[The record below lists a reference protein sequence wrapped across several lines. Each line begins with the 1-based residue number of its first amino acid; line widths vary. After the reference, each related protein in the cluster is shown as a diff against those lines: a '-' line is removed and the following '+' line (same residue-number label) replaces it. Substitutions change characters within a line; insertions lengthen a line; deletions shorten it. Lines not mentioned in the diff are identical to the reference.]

1 MSKRILALALAAII
15 AISLVACT
23 GGGNVVNEEAT
34 KDPLTKDDV
43 VQVYITSSGSWP
55 YKEDWKVWEYIS
67 EGFGGTLDLTVIPQA
82 EQSTK
87 WPILFASPDLL
98 PDIMTDSRTAC
109 PYRGADKVA
118 IDINTLVDDYMP
130 NYKAW
135 RDGLDE
141 DDYALYILPNVD
153 TEGKM
158 FSAPTSGF
166 ESNGGQHAWI
176 YRKDI
181 FEKHNLKVPTNVDEL
196 YEVCVE
202 LKKLYPNSYPL
213 CMRDLVGKMSIM
225 GPAFGGYWEPEYY
238 YDYDTETWKH
248 GATEDTM
255 LEAIKFFK
263 KFIDEGLVP
272 PNAVNIAVSEWEELV
287 MSDRGFIVFDFM
299 TRIDNFNSK
308 MSGSGSSFTM
318 SAFEPFALI
327 DGGLARTANTA
338 VASETMFVC
347 NSRNDRRIAN
357 AAKYLDWF
365 YTDEACELLSWG
377 KEGETYNVV
386 DGKKV
391 FITDAE
397 NNIPKVLFGFQT
409 SGVGLRKDSASHD
422 ATDTAE
428 LAAVKPM
435 ILSTTM
441 PKLNPKNY
449 MALAA
454 DDMKN
459 VIDSNVAINNYKNE
473 MLGKFL
479 LGQESLDNFAAFKQS
494 LEALGVNDVLAVYD
508 AAYEK
513 ISNQ

>member
-1 MSKRILALALAAII
+1 MSKRILALALAAVI
-15 AISLVACT
+15 ALSLVAC
-23 GGGNVVNEEAT
+23 GGGAT
-34 KDPLTKDDV
+34 KNEAASADPLTKDDI

-55 YKEDWKVWEYIS
+55 YKDDWKVWQYIR
-67 EGFGGTLDLTVIPQA
+67 EGFGGTLDLTVIPLA

-118 IDINTLVDDYMP
+118 IDINSLVDDYMP

-141 DDYALYILPNVD
+141 DKYALYILPNVD

-166 ESNGGQHAWI
+166 ESSGGQHAWL

-181 FEKHNLKVPTNVDEL
+181 FDKHNLKVPTNADEL
-196 YEVCVE
+196 YEVCKQ
-202 LKKLYPNSYPL
+202 LKALYPNSYPF
-213 CMRDLVGKMSIM
+213 CMRDLVSKIGIM
-225 GPAFGGYWEPEYY
+225 GPAFDGYWELDYY
-238 YDYDTETWKH
+238 YDYETETWKH
-248 GATEDTM
+248 GVLEDT
-255 LEAIKFFK
+255 AIETLTFFK
-263 KFIDEGLVP
+263 KFIDEGLMP
-272 PNAVNIAVSEWEELV
+272 PNAVNIAPSEWEELI
-287 MSDRGFIVFDFM
+287 MSDRGFIFFDFM

-308 MSGSGSSFTM
+308 MSGTDFMVSAFAPFAILDSGS
-318 SAFEPFALI
+318 AK
-327 DGGLARTANTA
+327 TANTA
-338 VASETMFVC
+338 VGSATMFVC

-357 AAKYLDWF
+357 AAKYIDWF

-386 DGKKV
+386 DGKRV
-391 FITDAE
+391 FITDE
-397 NNIPKVLFGFQT
+397 NNNIPKVVFGFQT
-409 SGVGLRKDSASHD
+409 DGAGLRKDPAASD
-422 ATDTAE
+422 AFDTAE

-435 ILSTTM
+435 ILETTM

-449 MALAA
+449 MCLSA

-459 VIDSNVAINNYKNE
+459 VIDTNVAINNYKNE

-479 LGQESLDNFAAFKQS
+479 LGQASLDNFATFQKDF
-494 LEALGVNDVLAVYD
+494 EALGVNDVLKVYEE
-508 AAYEK
+508 AYEK
-513 ISNQ
+513 ISAN